1 VDGDG
6 RGWQRA
12 LLVVAVMLGVAA
24 MHTTVAPAGAD
35 PCAGSGALRAGTH
48 AGVHPHGSA
57 GVHPHGSAGVHPHG
71 SAGVHLPGSGDCHP
85 LHQLLHLCLAVLA
98 AGALLL
104 GLNRVTWSSAEAGR
118 RAGAGAGGTAPA
130 HPRAPP
136 TVPDNGERLAR
147 LCVSRT

>member
-1 VDGDG
+1 MDGNG

-57 GVHPHGSAGVHPHG
+57 GVH
-71 SAGVHLPGSGDCHP
+71 LPGSGDCHP

-118 RAGAGAGGTAPA
+118 LAGAGAGGTAPA
-130 HPRAPP
+130 RPRAPP